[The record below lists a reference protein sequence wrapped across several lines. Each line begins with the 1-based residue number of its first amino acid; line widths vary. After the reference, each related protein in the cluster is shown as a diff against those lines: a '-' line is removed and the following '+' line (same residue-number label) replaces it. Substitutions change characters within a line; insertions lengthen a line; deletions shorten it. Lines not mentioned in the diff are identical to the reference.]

1 MRRSGWG
8 DNHQGGT
15 SDGAGYSLPEPY
27 PHVEVTGPN
36 QYYARILLEDT
47 SGKVSE
53 MTAVTQYSYH
63 NFVFEQSDLRTLLH
77 GIAIVE
83 MNHLDLLSRTIKALG
98 GDPRYRGYDGRYWNG
113 DLVYYGSDI
122 VDRITADIAA
132 EKLAIQQYQY
142 HQSLIAD
149 PNIQN
154 LLERIIKD
162 ELYHITLFQKALN
175 KYNNK

>member
-1 MRRSGWG
+1 MRRSGG
-8 DNHQGGT
+8 NHQGGIA
-15 SDGAGYSLPEPY
+15 GAGYSLPEPY
-27 PHVEVTGPN
+27 PPVEVTGPN

-53 MTAVTQYSYH
+53 MTAVAQYSYH
-63 NFVFEQSDLRTLLH
+63 NFVFEQSDLRDLLH
-77 GIAIVE
+77 GISITE
-83 MNHLDLLSRTIKALG
+83 MRHLELLSLTIKALG

-132 EKLAIQQYQY
+132 EKLAIGQYQY
-142 HQSLIAD
+142 HQTLIAD
-149 PNIQN
+149 PHIQN

-162 ELYHITLFQKALN
+162 ELYHITLFQNALN